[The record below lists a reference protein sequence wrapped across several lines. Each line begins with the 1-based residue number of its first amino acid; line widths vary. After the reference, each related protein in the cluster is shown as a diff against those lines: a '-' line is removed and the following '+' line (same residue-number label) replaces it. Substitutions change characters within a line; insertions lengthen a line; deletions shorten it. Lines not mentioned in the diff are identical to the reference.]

1 MGDLLINYL
10 LLNSGKTSK
19 LNEGTSTD
27 QKADIL
33 IASNI
38 FHNMT
43 FNIVISCIWINYDLC
58 YIKYIIWAVSCL
70 CRNYN
75 LKEEHLKS
83 VTPVT
88 FWLTSVNSC
97 WERILYILTM
107 CYGRPLNPKVS
118 VTAPEDF
125 TEGSL
130 DQMECKGML
139 TGTLLSL
146 VLQETKADILHWD
159 RLSPEARRKSEPIQC
174 WPEQMPLRC
183 RERCPTNSAFASA
196 YRDSQNS
203 PFKSN
208 CRKQLWNAMK
218 TFQSQEKE
226 VNGVMWSLELCGSS
240 TSLGMCG
247 YWEIPAER
255 IFSGNSTC
263 ISGTMDFWTA
273 SGKLKTNK

>member
-19 LNEGTSTD
+19 LNEGTATD

-43 FNIVISCIWINYDLC
+43 FNIVISCIWINYNLC

-70 CRNYN
+70 CRNDK

-97 WERILYILTM
+97 WERALYILTM

-118 VTAPEDF
+118 VTAPEDLQKV
-125 TEGSL
+125 G
-130 DQMECKGML
+130 L
-139 TGTLLSL
+139 TKWNARGC
-146 VLQETKADILHWD
+146 LQEPSSPWSYKSPKQTFCIGTDYFHRHGGNLSRSTADVS
-159 RLSPEARRKSEPIQC
+159 RCRCAAVNAVLSTAHLPLGIVIAKTVPLNLTAENSYEMQWNPTSFKRRKLTV
-174 WPEQMPLRC
+174 W
-183 RERCPTNSAFASA
+183 
-196 YRDSQNS
+196 
-203 PFKSN
+203 
-208 CRKQLWNAMK
+208 
-218 TFQSQEKE
+218 
-226 VNGVMWSLELCGSS
+226 CGH
-240 TSLGMCG
+240 
-247 YWEIPAER
+247 
-255 IFSGNSTC
+255 
-263 ISGTMDFWTA
+263 
-273 SGKLKTNK
+273 